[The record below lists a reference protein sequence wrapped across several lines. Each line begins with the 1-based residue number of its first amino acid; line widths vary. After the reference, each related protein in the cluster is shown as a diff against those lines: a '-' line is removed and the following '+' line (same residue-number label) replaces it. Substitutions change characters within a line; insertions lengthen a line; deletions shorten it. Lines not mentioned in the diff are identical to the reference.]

1 MLYNRSGEKDKIA
14 RMAGLVPVLQQWHKK
29 KVAPLKFQPFHCLF
43 FSSARLGDLLQAL
56 LLAALVLDCRNSLL
70 YGDLLWLQTGK
81 SLL

>member
-1 MLYNRSGEKDKIA
+1 
-14 RMAGLVPVLQQWHKK
+14 MAQKEGGAFEIP
-29 KVAPLKFQPFHCLF
+29 AISLF
-43 FSSARLGDLLQAL
+43 VFSSARLGDLLQAL